1 MKRITLFVLVLSL
14 GLTLASCQ
22 STQVK
27 KDAVHID
34 AILDGLQD
42 SVAVMTLE
50 YGFWPPALKFYPV
63 VDGHLDLFLPVENP
77 YFVTIRSAD
86 FADFIGFPAIAGEK
100 VLLRGSF
107 DDYQMSG
114 SRFYREY
121 ALVADE
127 QENAI
132 DYIVGHP
139 KEEVSMALLDRLEPE
154 QMETAINAI
163 DPKVRNGRLKPIAD
177 ALLRHAQNELRSRE
191 VVEGAIAPDFTLPDL
206 QGKPLTLST
215 LRGKWIILD
224 FWGSWCGWCIK
235 GFSKMKACY
244 EKYAGRFEI
253 VGIDCRDTEE
263 EWKGA
268 VEKYAL
274 PWLHVYNSKEDDIAR
289 IYRIP
294 GYPTKIVIDPEGKI
308 NKIIVGE
315 SDEFYEYLDWL
326 FGQS

>member
-1 MKRITLFVLVLSL
+1 MKRITLFVFALLM
-14 GLTLASCQ
+14 GITLAGCQ
-22 STQVK
+22 SGQIK

-42 SVAVMTLE
+42 SVAIMTLE
-50 YGFWPPALKFYPV
+50 YGSWPPALKFYPV
-63 VDGHLDLFLPVENP
+63 EDSHLDLFFSVENP

-86 FADFIGFPAIAGEK
+86 FADFISFPAIAGEE

-132 DYIVGHP
+132 DYILAHP

-163 DPKVRNGRLKPIAD
+163 DQKVRNGRLKPIAD
-177 ALLRHAQNELRSRE
+177 ALSRQAQNELRSRE
-191 VVEGAIAPDFTLPDL
+191 VVEGAMAPDFTLPDL

-235 GFSKMKACY
+235 GFPKMKVCY
-244 EKYAGRFEI
+244 EKYADKFEI
-253 VGIDCRDTEE
+253 VGIDCRDTKE
-263 EWKGA
+263 EWKDA
-268 VEKYAL
+268 VEQYAL
-274 PWLHVYNSKEDDIAR
+274 PWLHVYNSKEDDIPG
-289 IYRIP
+289 IYGVQ
-294 GYPTKIVIDPEGKI
+294 GYPTKIIIDPEGII
-308 NKIIVGE
+308 NKIILGE

>member
-1 MKRITLFVLVLSL
+1 MKRITLFVFALLM
-14 GLTLASCQ
+14 GITLAGCQ
-22 STQVK
+22 SGQIK

-42 SVAVMTLE
+42 SVAIMTLE
-50 YGFWPPALKFYPV
+50 YGSWPPALKFYPAE
-63 VDGHLDLFLPVENP
+63 DGHLDLFLPVENP

-86 FADFIGFPAIAGEK
+86 FADFIGFPAIAGEE

-177 ALLRHAQNELRSRE
+177 ALLRHAQNELKSRE
-191 VVEGAIAPDFTLPDL
+191 VVEGAMTPDFTLPDS

-235 GFSKMKACY
+235 GFPKMKACY
-244 EKYAGRFEI
+244 EKYAGKFEI

-263 EWKGA
+263 EWKDA
-268 VEKYAL
+268 VEQYAL
-274 PWLHVYNSKEDDIAR
+274 PWLQVYNSKEDDIPG
-289 IYRIP
+289 IYGVQ
-294 GYPTKIVIDPEGKI
+294 GYPTKIIIDPEGKI
-308 NKIIVGE
+308 NKIILGE
-315 SDEFYEYLDWL
+315 SDEFYEYIDRL

>member
-1 MKRITLFVLVLSL
+1 MKRITLFVFALLMGISFT
-14 GLTLASCQ
+14 GCQ
-22 STQVK
+22 SGQVK
-27 KDAVHID
+27 KDKVHID

-42 SVAVMTLE
+42 SLAIMTLE
-50 YGFWPPALKFYPV
+50 FGSWPPALKFYPV

-86 FADFIGFPAIAGEK
+86 FADFIGFPAIAGEEI
-100 VLLRGSF
+100 LLRGSF
-107 DDYQMSG
+107 DNYQMSG

-139 KEEVSMALLDRLEPE
+139 KEEVSMVLLDRLEPE
-154 QMETAINAI
+154 QMETAIRAI
-163 DPKVRNGRLKPIAD
+163 DPKVRNGRLKQIAD

-191 VVEGAIAPDFTLPDL
+191 VVEGAMAPDFTLPDL
-206 QGKPLTLST
+206 QGKPLTLSA

-235 GFSKMKACY
+235 GFPKMKVCY
-244 EKYAGRFEI
+244 EKYADKFEI

-263 EWKGA
+263 EWKDA
-268 VEKYAL
+268 VERYAL
-274 PWLHVYNSKEDDIAR
+274 PWLHVYNSKEDDIPG
-289 IYRIP
+289 IYGVQ
-294 GYPTKIVIDPEGKI
+294 GYPTKIIIDPEGKI
-308 NKIIVGE
+308 NKIILGE
-315 SDEFYEYLDWL
+315 SDEFYEYIDRL

>member
-1 MKRITLFVLVLSL
+1 MKRITLFVFALLMGISFT
-14 GLTLASCQ
+14 GCQ
-22 STQVK
+22 SGQVK
-27 KDAVHID
+27 KDTVHID

-42 SVAVMTLE
+42 SLAIMTLE
-50 YGFWPPALKFYPV
+50 FGSWPPALKFYPV
-63 VDGHLDLFLPVENP
+63 VDGHLDLFLPVEKP

-86 FADFIGFPAIAGEK
+86 FADFIGFPAIAGEE

-107 DDYQMSG
+107 DNYQMSG

-139 KEEVSMALLDRLEPE
+139 KEEVSMVLLDRLEPE
-154 QMETAINAI
+154 QMETAIRAI
-163 DPKVRNGRLKPIAD
+163 DPKVRNGRLKQIAD

-191 VVEGAIAPDFTLPDL
+191 VVEGAMAPDFTLPDL
-206 QGKPLTLST
+206 QGKPLTLSA

-235 GFSKMKACY
+235 GFPKMKVCY
-244 EKYAGRFEI
+244 EKYAGKFEI

-263 EWKGA
+263 EWKDA
-268 VEKYAL
+268 VERYAL
-274 PWLHVYNSKEDDIAR
+274 PWLHVYNSKEDDIPG
-289 IYRIP
+289 IYGVQ
-294 GYPTKIVIDPEGKI
+294 GYPTKIIIDPEGKI
-308 NKIIVGE
+308 NKIILGE
-315 SDEFYEYLDWL
+315 SDEFYEYIDRL

>member
-14 GLTLASCQ
+14 GFTLASCQ
-22 STQVK
+22 SSQVK
-27 KDAVHID
+27 KEAVHID
-34 AILDGLQD
+34 AILDGLKD
-42 SVAVMTLE
+42 SVAFMTLE
-50 YGFWPPALKFYPV
+50 YGSWPPVLKFYPA
-63 VDGHLDLFLPVENP
+63 VDGHLDLFLPVDNP

-86 FADFIGFPAIAGEK
+86 YADYIGFPAIAGEE
-100 VLLRGSF
+100 VVLRGRF
-107 DDYQMSG
+107 GDYQMSG

-127 QENAI
+127 EENAL
-132 DYIVGHP
+132 DYILAHP
-139 KEEVSMALLDRLEPE
+139 KSEVSMALLYGLEPE

-177 ALLRHAQNELRSRE
+177 ALLRQAQKDLIGKE
-191 VVEGAIAPDFTLPDL
+191 VVEGAMAPDFTLPDL
-206 QGKPLTLST
+206 KGKPLTLST

-224 FWGSWCGWCIK
+224 FWGSWCGWCLK
-235 GFSKMKACY
+235 DFSKMKAYY
-244 EKYAGRFEI
+244 EKYAGKFEI

-263 EWKGA
+263 EWKDA

-289 IYRIP
+289 IYGIP

-308 NKIIVGE
+308 NKIMVGE
-315 SDEFYEYLDWL
+315 SEEFYEYADQL